1 MGTQQ
6 CKYSEEMGNRK
17 KEKEC
22 GYQAKEEG
30 SETIQAPQPNATGV
44 KI

>member
-30 SETIQAPQPNATGV
+30 NETSLGPHPNITGV